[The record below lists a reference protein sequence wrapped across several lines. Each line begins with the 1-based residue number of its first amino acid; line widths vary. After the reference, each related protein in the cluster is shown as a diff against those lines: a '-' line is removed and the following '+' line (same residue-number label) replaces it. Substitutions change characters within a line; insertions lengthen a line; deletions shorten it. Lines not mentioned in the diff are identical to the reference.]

1 MKKIMIVDDEETL
14 RTVVKKI
21 LEKGGY
27 DIIEAADGRD
37 CLEKL
42 KGVKPDLIL
51 LDVMMPEMNG
61 WEVCKEI
68 RENPDTK
75 DIIVAM
81 LTVKSEDEHKV
92 KSLDEAQAD
101 WHIAKP
107 VRRQKLLQTINWLFE
122 RRIVRE

>member
-68 RENPDTK
+68 RENPDTQ

-92 KSLDEAQAD
+92 KSLDEARAD

-107 VRRQKLLQTINWLFE
+107 VRRQKLLQTVNWLFE